1 MNRAPVLNL
10 LKALAHRALLWG
22 LRAPHLVHPVMP
34 EGLALPGQSIRP
46 VWIDGEGGSRLFGW
60 FIAPYEQHGLP
71 APGAV
76 LMHGWGA
83 HAGLMLPAVP
93 WLNEAGLAL
102 LVLDA
107 RGHGLSSAVDFQS
120 LPRFAQDVEA
130 GLAWLRQQPE
140 VDASRLALIGH
151 SVGAGAVLLSATR
164 QPDVRAVISLSAFAH
179 PAEVM
184 QRWLTQ
190 MRIPAQWPGRWILT
204 HVQQVIG
211 ARFDDIAPLRSVGLV
226 RCPVL
231 FVHGQD
237 DEIVPFEDARRLWR
251 ASGQSDKACL
261 PVPGGHDLSHALSTA
276 HLQHIQRFLLDAF
289 CEQGVLNPV
298 PRPQ

>member
-1 MNRAPVLNL
+1 MNLF
-10 LKALAHRALLWG
+10 KALAHRALLWG
-22 LRAPHLVHPVMP
+22 LRAPRLEHSVMP
-34 EGLALPGQSIRP
+34 EGLALDGQHIRP
-46 VWIDGEGGSRLFGW
+46 VWIEGEGGSRLFAW
-60 FIAPYEQHGLP
+60 YIAPPGPQGVL

-83 HAGLMLPAVP
+83 HAGLMLPAAP
-93 WLNEAGLAL
+93 WLHEAGLAL

-164 QPDVRAVISLSAFAH
+164 QPAVRAVISLSAFAH

-184 QRWLTQ
+184 QRWLAQ
-190 MRIPAQWPGRWILT
+190 MRIPSRWPGRWILS
-204 HVQQVIG
+204 HVQEVIG
-211 ARFDDIAPLRSVGLV
+211 ARFDEIAPLRSAGAIT
-226 RCPVL
+226 CPIL

-237 DEIVPFEDARRLWR
+237 DETVPFTDALRL
-251 ASGQSDKACL
+251 AEACGVGAEACL
-261 PVPGGHDLSHALSTA
+261 AVPGGHDLTHGLGPD
-276 HLQHIQRFLLDAF
+276 HVQRMMSFLRSSLAPAP
-289 CEQGVLNPV
+289 G
-298 PRPQ
+298 

>member
-1 MNRAPVLNL
+1 MNLF
-10 LKALAHRALLWG
+10 KALAHRVLLWG
-22 LRAPHLVHPVMP
+22 LRAPRLAHSVMP
-34 EGLALPGQSIRP
+34 EGLALPGQHIRP
-46 VWIDGEGGSRLFGW
+46 VWIEGEGGSRLFAW
-60 FIAPYEQHGLP
+60 YIAPPGPQEAL

-83 HAGLMLPAVP
+83 HAGLMLPAAP
-93 WLNEAGLAL
+93 WLHEAGLAL

-130 GLAWLRQQPE
+130 GLDWLRQQPE

-164 QPDVRAVISLSAFAH
+164 QPTVRAVISLSAFAH

-184 QRWLTQ
+184 QRWLAQ
-190 MRIPAQWPGRWILT
+190 MRIPSRWPGRWILS
-204 HVQQVIG
+204 HVQEVIG
-211 ARFDDIAPLRSVGLV
+211 ARFDEIAPLRSAGAIT
-226 RCPVL
+226 CPIL

-237 DEIVPFEDARRLWR
+237 DETVPFTDALRL
-251 ASGQSDKACL
+251 ADACGAGADACL
-261 PVPGGHDLSHALSTA
+261 AVPGGHDLTHGLGPDHVQRMMAFLRASLALA
-276 HLQHIQRFLLDAF
+276 
-289 CEQGVLNPV
+289 
-298 PRPQ
+298 PR

>member
-1 MNRAPVLNL
+1 
-10 LKALAHRALLWG
+10 
-22 LRAPHLVHPVMP
+22 MP
-34 EGLALPGQSIRP
+34 EGLALPRQQIRP
-46 VWIDGEGGSRLFGW
+46 VWIKGEGGSQLFGW
-60 FIAPYEQHGLP
+60 FITQPEYLGLP
-71 APGAV
+71 TPGAV

-93 WLNEAGLAL
+93 WLHEAGLAL

-184 QRWLTQ
+184 QRWLAQ
-190 MRIPAQWPGRWILT
+190 MRIPTRWLGSWILS
-204 HVQQVIG
+204 HVQEMIG
-211 ARFDDIAPLRSVGLV
+211 ARFDDIAPLRSAGAVS
-226 RCPVL
+226 CPIL
-231 FVHGQD
+231 FVHGKD
-237 DEIVPFEDARRLWR
+237 DKTVPFTDALRLAE
-251 ASGQSDKACL
+251 ASGLGETACL
-261 PVPGGHDLSHALSTA
+261 EVPGGHDLTEGLGPDHVQRMVVFFAFITEPDTQVKVSMRANFEATPLTLSYKST
-276 HLQHIQRFLLDAF
+276 HS
-289 CEQGVLNPV
+289 
-298 PRPQ
+298 

>member
-1 MNRAPVLNL
+1 MNL

-22 LRAPHLVHPVMP
+22 LRAPRLAHPMMP
-34 EGLALPGQSIRP
+34 EGLAVPLELVRP
-46 VWIDGEGGSRLFGW
+46 VWIEGEGGSRLFGW
-60 FIAPYEQHGLP
+60 FIAPSASQGFP

-83 HAGLMLPAVP
+83 HAGLMLPAAP
-93 WLNEAGLAL
+93 WLHDAGLAL

-107 RGHGLSSAVDFQS
+107 RGHGLSSEVDFQS

-184 QRWLTQ
+184 QRWLAQ
-190 MRIPAQWPGRWILT
+190 MRIPARWPGNWILS
-204 HVQQVIG
+204 HVQEVIG
-211 ARFDDIAPLRSVGLV
+211 ARFDEIAPLRSAGAVA
-226 RCPVL
+226 CPVL

-237 DEIVPFEDARRLWR
+237 DETVPFSDALRLSE
-251 ASGQSDKACL
+251 ANGAGQAGCL
-261 PVPGGHDLSHALSTA
+261 PVPGGHDLTEGLSPD
-276 HLQHIQRFLLDAF
+276 HVQRIVAFLRSSLSLAAAYRS
-289 CEQGVLNPV
+289 L
-298 PRPQ
+298 

>member
-1 MNRAPVLNL
+1 MNLF
-10 LKALAHRALLWG
+10 KALAHRALLWG
-22 LRAPHLVHPVMP
+22 LRAPHLAHPVMP
-34 EGLALPGQSIRP
+34 EGLALPGRQIRP
-46 VWIDGEGGSRLFGW
+46 VWIDGVGGSRLFGW
-60 FIAPYEQHGLP
+60 FITPPEQAGLP

-83 HAGLMLPAVP
+83 HAGLMLPAAP
-93 WLNEAGLAL
+93 WLHDAGLAL

-190 MRIPAQWPGRWILT
+190 MRIPSRWPGRWILS
-204 HVQQVIG
+204 HVQEVIG
-211 ARFDDIAPLRSVGLV
+211 ARFDDIAPLRSAGALS
-226 RCPVL
+226 CPVL

-237 DEIVPFEDARRLWR
+237 DETVPATDALRLAR
-251 ASGQSDKACL
+251 ARGAGESACL
-261 PVPGGHDLSHALSTA
+261 LVPGGHDLTEGLGPVHVQHMMGFLRSSLS
-276 HLQHIQRFLLDAF
+276 LPP
-289 CEQGVLNPV
+289 N
-298 PRPQ
+298 

>member
-1 MNRAPVLNL
+1 MNL

-22 LRAPHLVHPVMP
+22 LRAPRLAHPVMP
-34 EGLALPGQSIRP
+34 EGLALPGPQIRQ
-46 VWIDGEGGSRLFGW
+46 VWIKGEGGSRLFGW
-60 FIAPYEQHGLP
+60 FIAPPAHQTLP

-83 HAGLMLPAVP
+83 HAGLMLPAAP
-93 WLNEAGLAL
+93 WLHEAGLAL

-107 RGHGLSSAVDFQS
+107 RGHGLSSTVDFQS

-130 GLAWLRQQPE
+130 GLAWLRLQPE

-164 QPDVRAVISLSAFAH
+164 QPDVRAVISLSAFVH

-184 QRWLTQ
+184 QRWLAQ
-190 MRIPAQWPGRWILT
+190 MRIPTRWPGRWILS
-204 HVQQVIG
+204 HVQEVIG
-211 ARFDDIAPLRSVGLV
+211 ARFDDIAPLRSAGAVP
-226 RCPVL
+226 CPIL

-237 DEIVPFEDARRLWR
+237 DETVPFTDALRLAE
-251 ASGQSDKACL
+251 ASGAGEAACL
-261 PVPGGHDLSHALSTA
+261 VVPGGHDLTEGLSPD
-276 HLQHIQRFLLDAF
+276 HVQRMMGFLRSS
-289 CEQGVLNPV
+289 LNLSPA
-298 PRPQ
+298 